1 MLTRMQ
7 TKSVP
12 YTFNREGY
20 YYFSRRVPND
30 LVEHYSYPRVVQ
42 SLHTKQYSIA
52 RTRAVMLAAKLDE
65 HWSHMR
71 LAHTEIPGKHLL
83 KQKSVS
89 FGTSSAASQVMQSMC
104 LTEAVE
110 TYLSLKGVGRSKTF
124 HAAAHRTCGYLVDAC
139 GLKHLHEYTR
149 NDALTFRNSLIDR
162 GLAGTSITRIFNSVV
177 AVFNFVNSEHAL
189 GLKNPFTR
197 VYYDRSAGVSERQ
210 PIAVQDIRVI
220 QIKCRELDDEAR
232 WLVAL
237 VSDTGLRLAEAA
249 GLLMA
254 DIKFDHPVP
263 HIIIEPN
270 SYRGLKTSSSRR
282 IVPLVGA
289 SLWAAQR
296 IAETCHDLKGP
307 ALPRYNKTGKTNAN
321 SASSAMNKW
330 LKPFVGKGCSL
341 HSFRHSMRDRLRA
354 VSCPSEMVDQIGGWS
369 HDSVG
374 QGYGRG
380 YELEQLQQYMKA
392 VVLT

>member
-1 MLTRMQ
+1 MQ

-30 LVEHYSYPRVVQ
+30 LVEYYSYPRVVQ

-71 LAHTEIPGKHLL
+71 LAHAELPGKHLL

-89 FGTSSAASQVMQSMC
+89 FVPNSAAPQVMQSMC

-110 TYLSLKGVGRSKTF
+110 TYLSLKGAGKPKTF

-149 NDALTFRNSLIDR
+149 SDALAFRDSLIAR
-162 GLAGTSITRIFNSVV
+162 GLAGSSITRIFNSVV

-189 GLKNPFTR
+189 DLKNPFTR
-197 VYYDRSAGVSERQ
+197 VYHDRSAGVSERQ
-210 PIAVQDIRVI
+210 PVAMQDIRVV
-220 QIKCRELDDEAR
+220 QAKCKEVDDEAR

-249 GLLMA
+249 GAMVSDLKL
-254 DIKFDHPVP
+254 DHPVP
-263 HIIIEPN
+263 HIVIEPN
-270 SYRGLKTSSSRR
+270 SYRGLKTSGSKR

-296 IAETCHDLKGP
+296 IVETCSDAKGP
-307 ALPRYNKTGKTNAN
+307 AFPRYNKKGQTNAN
-321 SASSAMNKW
+321 SASSALNKW
-330 LKPFVGKGCSL
+330 LKPYVGEGCSM

-354 VSCPSEMVDQIGGWS
+354 VSCPTEMVDQLGGWS

>member
-1 MLTRMQ
+1 MQ

-71 LAHTEIPGKHLL
+71 LAHTELPGKHLL

>member
-1 MLTRMQ
+1 MQ

-42 SLHTKQYSIA
+42 SLHTKHYSIA

-71 LAHTEIPGKHLL
+71 LAHTELPGKHLL

-110 TYLSLKGVGRSKTF
+110 IYLSLKGVGRSKTF

-270 SYRGLKTSSSRR
+270 SYRGLKTSSSKR

>member
-1 MLTRMQ
+1 MQ

-42 SLHTKQYSIA
+42 SLHTKQHSIA

-71 LAHTEIPGKHLL
+71 LAHAELPGKHLL

-296 IAETCHDLKGP
+296 IAETCHDLEGP

-341 HSFRHSMRDRLRA
+341 HSFRHSMRDRLRS

>member
-1 MLTRMQ
+1 MQ

-42 SLHTKQYSIA
+42 SLHTKHYSIA

-71 LAHTEIPGKHLL
+71 LAHTELPGKHLL

-104 LTEAVE
+104 LTQAVE

-263 HIIIEPN
+263 HIMIEPN
-270 SYRGLKTSSSRR
+270 SYRGLKTSSSKR